1 MSYQVMA
8 RERRPEVFDEVV
20 AQDHIVTTI
29 QNAIRTERVAQAYL
43 FSGPRGTGKTTTARL
58 LAKALNCE
66 EGPTPTPCGKCT
78 SCVAIK
84 EGRSLDVREI
94 DGAST
99 NSVDDVRQLREE
111 VGYSA
116 SKGKR
121 KVYIIDEVHMLSI
134 AAFNALLKT
143 LEEPPP
149 HVIFV
154 FATTELNKVPDT
166 ILSRCQR
173 YNFRRI
179 PPSEIVNEL
188 EKIVKQ
194 RKIKAD
200 EEALFLIGR
209 KAGGAMRDALSLM
222 DQVISFTDKGITAD
236 DVRGLLGIVPRDL
249 YFGLTD
255 AIASDDGSLGLQIV
269 DGLIQEGGDL
279 GEFVEGLVE
288 HFRHL
293 LVARVQGE
301 VIGADLP
308 EVDLE
313 RYKQAAETFE
323 EQNLLRMLNTVADL
337 ELNIGQVGDPRFWL
351 ELTVMKLM
359 KAASTAD
366 LQTVIDRLGQAQ
378 ASGGGRPSLPRSSD
392 RDGGSAPPA
401 PRKNVRATAASAR
414 LAKREP
420 ALGPDLGEDTDPGD
434 DEPAPAGTVEL
445 TTIQNRWDDILS
457 AVKEQ
462 KVSLGTFLAEGTP
475 KSLDDNQLLVMFKR
489 HRDFHANQVRRNSDA
504 VEGAF
509 RSLLG
514 ADLKIVCEVDYDDL
528 PQDLV
533 KEQKVEE
540 DERVQM
546 AMRIFNGE
554 IMKK

>member
-20 AQDHIVTTI
+20 AQDHIGTTI
-29 QNAIRTERVAQAYL
+29 QNAIRTKRVAQAYL

-66 EGPTPTPCGKCT
+66 EGPTPPPCGKCT

-94 DGAST
+94 DGAAT
-99 NSVDDVRQLREE
+99 NSGDDVRQLREE

-121 KVYIIDEVHMLSI
+121 KVYIIDEVHLLSI

-209 KAGGAMRDALSLM
+209 KAGGAMRAALSLM
-222 DQVISFTDKGITAD
+222 EQVISFTDKGITAD

-313 RYKQAAETFE
+313 RYKQAAATFE

-337 ELNIGQVGDPRFWL
+337 ELNIGRVGDPRFWL

-366 LQTVIDRLGQAQ
+366 LQTVIDRLGLAQ
-378 ASGGGRPSLPRSSD
+378 ASGGGRPSLPRPSD
-392 RDGGSAPPA
+392 RDGGSASPA
-401 PRKNVRATAASAR
+401 SRKNVRATAASAR
-414 LAKREP
+414 LPKREP
-420 ALGPDLGEDTDPGD
+420 ALGPDPGEDTDPGD

-533 KEQKVEE
+533 KEQKVED